1 MLRCCPPTAVRRL
14 TDENRLPHLL
24 LYGPPGTGK
33 TSTILAVARQ
43 IYGSSMQNMTLELNA
58 SDDRGIDVVRQ
69 QVQDFASTRSVFRW
83 VNKAQNGYA
92 PYISP
97 AAAAAAAANTSALT
111 WTASD
116 WNQITMV

>member
-1 MLRCCPPTAVRRL
+1 
-14 TDENRLPHLL
+14 
-24 LYGPPGTGK
+24 
-33 TSTILAVARQ
+33 
-43 IYGSSMQNMTLELNA
+43 MQNMTLELNA